1 MIVVKL
7 QGGLGNQL
15 FQWAFGKNMSNL
27 NNIPLYLDSDFYK
40 SDIPGVTKR
49 DFSLNKFPY
58 LNYKLTDVLE
68 NNGKQF
74 LRFFEQPFFTK
85 LEYNTSYNYYLD
97 GYFQSEKYFIES
109 SGVIRKELSPTG
121 DNLDKLRKKYPINKN
136 NISIHIRRTD
146 YVTSNGYHPV
156 QSIEYYKQAIEII
169 GDYDNM
175 FVFSD
180 DINWCKE
187 NLKFDNMIFV
197 DGNDDVE
204 DMWLMSICNHNVIA
218 NSSFSW
224 WGAWLNNNP
233 DKKVIAP
240 KNWFGQQVNVNTND
254 MIPENWIKL

>member
-1 MIVVKL
+1 MIITKL

-15 FQWAFGKNMSNL
+15 FQWAFGRNL
-27 NNIPLYLDSDFYK
+27 ANLYNTPLYLETYFYK

-58 LNYKLTDVLE
+58 LNYNLTDNLE
-68 NNGKQF
+68 NNGIQF
-74 LRFFEQPFFTK
+74 LRFSEHPFFTNIN
-85 LEYNTSYNYYLD
+85 YNSSYNYYLD

-109 SGVIRKELSPTG
+109 SDIIRNELSPTI
-121 DNLDKLRKKYPINKN
+121 DKLNKLRDKYPIDEN

-156 QSIEYYKQAIEII
+156 QSIEYYKQATEII
-169 GDYDNM
+169 GDYDNI

-204 DMWLMSICNHNVIA
+204 DMWLMSLCNHNVIA

-224 WGAWLNNNP
+224 WGAWLNNNKN
-233 DKKVIAP
+233 KKVIAP
-240 KNWFGQQVNVNTND
+240 KNWFGQHVSVDTENI
-254 MIPENWIKL
+254 IPKNWIKI